1 MVVFAWILWSLFIV
15 EFLFIFACI
24 LASCIAIGQGKEV
37 EVKFSFHTLF
47 DIVVFIFLTL
57 YLF

>member
-1 MVVFAWILWSLFIV
+1 MIIFAWILWSLFIV
-15 EFLFIFACI
+15 EFLFIFAI
-24 LASCIAIGQGKEV
+24 IIATGIAMGQGKEV
-37 EVKFSFHTLF
+37 EAKFSFHTLF